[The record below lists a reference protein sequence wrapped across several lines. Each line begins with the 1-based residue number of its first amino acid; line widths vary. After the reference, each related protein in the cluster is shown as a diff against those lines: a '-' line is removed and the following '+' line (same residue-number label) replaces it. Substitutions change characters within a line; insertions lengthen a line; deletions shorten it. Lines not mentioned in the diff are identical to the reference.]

1 MTPEPSQ
8 DRDRFQWLRRFWKEG
23 ETADHAAA
31 TTPDAG
37 MRQHATRTGKRWP
50 SRSQVKYLPKMLTP
64 REWRVF
70 QVATLLLFASGIMLF
85 VRFVGRHIISIPKGG
100 GTYIEGSVGAPK
112 FVNPVLALSNDV
124 DLDLTHLM
132 FDGLFRIN
140 EKGEL
145 IPSLVSHTE
154 ISQDQKTYLFTL
166 RQGVLWHDDL
176 TLTADD
182 VVFTFERIADPES
195 QSPYY
200 KSFKSVGVEAVDE
213 NTVQM
218 TLSEPFAPFLSTLTV
233 GIIPKHIWSDVPPA
247 NMTLAEYNLKPVGSG
262 PFMFEMLTKDRLGT
276 IKSYHMVRFPKYFG
290 NRPFLKEIN
299 FRFYPTK
306 EEAADMLKQKKVDGL
321 AFITSDMR
329 AGIQKPHLQ
338 FHQLQL
344 PQYTAVFFNQKN
356 PLLKEK
362 VIRQSLERALSK
374 QEIIDSA
381 LGGSGE
387 PIHTPI
393 LPGFLGYNP
402 AVQGLAY
409 NPEEAKK
416 ALDEAGWTLPAGET
430 VRKKNGKELRFA
442 LSTVDRPE
450 YIRTV
455 ELLRDYWTA
464 VGVGIEIRL
473 YTSVDI
479 VKKVIKPRDYEAFLF
494 GEIIGTDPDPY
505 PFWHSSQSFDPGLNL
520 AIFYNKQVDKLLEEA
535 RQTNDPEQ
543 RRLKYLHFQNI
554 LAEEHPAVFLYNPF
568 YIHVLPTRIK
578 GTTLERITVPSDR
591 LNGID
596 RWYINVRH
604 QWSWKAK
611 RS

>member
-1 MTPEPSQ
+1 MTLDPSQ

-23 ETADHAAA
+23 EIADHGVP
-31 TTPDAG
+31 TPDAEQ
-37 MRQHATRTGKRWP
+37 QHAAPRVGNRWP
-50 SRSQVKYLPKMLTP
+50 TRSQVKYLPKMLTP

-70 QVATLLLFASGIMLF
+70 QVAALVLLASGITLF
-85 VRFVGRHIISIPKGG
+85 VRFLGRHIISLPKEGG
-100 GTYIEGSVGAPK
+100 VYIEGSVGAPK
-112 FVNPVLALSNDV
+112 YVNPVLALSNDV

-132 FDGLFRIN
+132 FSSLFRTN
-140 EKGEL
+140 EKGEV

-154 ISQDQKTYLFTL
+154 ISQDQKTYIFTI
-166 RQGVLWHDDL
+166 RQGVLWHDDVP
-176 TLTADD
+176 LTADD

-200 KSFKSVGVEAVDE
+200 KNFRSVAVEAIDE
-213 NTVQM
+213 ATVQM
-218 TLSEPFAPFLSTLTV
+218 TLPEPFAPFLSTLTV
-233 GIIPKHIWSDVPPA
+233 GIIPKHLWSDVPPA

-262 PFMFEMLTKDRLGT
+262 PFMFEMLTKDRLGS
-276 IKSYHMVRFPKYFG
+276 IKSYHVVRFPKYFG
-290 NRPFLKEIN
+290 NRPFLKEMN

-306 EEAADMLKQKKVDGL
+306 EDAADALKQKKVDGL

-329 AGIQKPHLQ
+329 TDFKKLHLQ

-356 PLLKEK
+356 ALLKEK
-362 VIRQSLERALSK
+362 IIRQSLERALSK

-409 NPEEAKK
+409 NLDEAKK
-416 ALDEAGWTLPAGET
+416 ALDNAGWVLPAGET
-430 VRKKNGKELRFA
+430 TRRKNGKELRFA
-442 LSTVDRPE
+442 LSTVDRPDYMKTTE
-450 YIRTV
+450 M
-455 ELLRDYWTA
+455 LRDYWA
-464 VGVGIEIRL
+464 AIGVGIEIRL
-473 YTSVDI
+473 YSSADI
-479 VKKVIKPRDYEAFLF
+479 VKKVIKPREYEALLF
-494 GEIIGTDPDPY
+494 GEIIGNDPDPY

-520 AIFYNKQVDKLLEEA
+520 AIFYNKQVDQLLEEA

-554 LAEEHPAVFLYNPF
+554 LAEEQPAVFLYNPL

-578 GTTLERITVPSDR
+578 GATLERISVPSDR
-591 LNGID
+591 LNDID

-604 QWSWKAK
+604 QWSWRAK